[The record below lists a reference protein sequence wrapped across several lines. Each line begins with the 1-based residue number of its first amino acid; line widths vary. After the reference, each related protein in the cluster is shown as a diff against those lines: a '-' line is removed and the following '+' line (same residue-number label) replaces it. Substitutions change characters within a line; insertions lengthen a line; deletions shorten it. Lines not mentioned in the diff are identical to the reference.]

1 MAVMPPE
8 CDISIIIVS
17 YNCLESLRKCL
28 DSIAELTGASVETI
42 VVDNDSRDGTNDYLR
57 NDDRTTAIVSEKN
70 LGFGAAVNLGAKQA
84 HGRYLFILNPD
95 TILPQDCLAR
105 FLDFVKLHPDFGLIS
120 PALLHPNGELQISAR
135 EFPSRRDLIF
145 GRGSPLFR
153 LGLVKEADAGYLSV
167 TGEEPVE
174 VPAVSATA
182 VLINAN
188 LFDDVG
194 GFDERFFMYMEDLDL
209 CRRLSEKS
217 LKIWILPTVKI
228 QHAWRESSRVRPF
241 FAAFQHHL
249 SIYKYFKK
257 YYSWQWLYNIGLAMA
272 LVAGFIASA
281 GLIALRSGDNN

>member
-1 MAVMPPE
+1 MPPD

-28 DSIAELTGASVETI
+28 DSIAKLTGASFETI
-42 VVDNDSRDGTNDYLR
+42 VVDNNSRDGTKDYIR
-57 NDDRTTAIVSEKN
+57 NADKISAIVSEKN

-105 FLDFVKLHPDFGLIS
+105 FQDFVRLHPDFGIIS
-120 PALLHPNGELQISAR
+120 PVLLHPNGELQISAR
-135 EFPSRRDLIF
+135 KFPSRRDLIF

-153 LGLVKEADAGYLSV
+153 LGLANETNAGYLNMNAD
-167 TGEEPVE
+167 EPVE

-182 VLINAN
+182 VLISASIFND
-188 LFDDVG
+188 LG
-194 GFDERFFMYMEDLDL
+194 GFDGRFFMYMEDLDL

-217 LKIWILPTVKI
+217 MKIWVLPAVKI
-228 QHAWRESSRVRPF
+228 QHAWRESSRARPY

-249 SIYKYFKK
+249 SIYKYYKK
-257 YYSWQWLYNIGLAMA
+257 YYSWQWLYNTGLAMA
-272 LVAGFIASA
+272 LVAGFVVSA
-281 GLIALRSGDNN
+281 GLIALRSGDKN